1 MRFCRW
7 QGANKRS
14 IRYMILPGSIMLG
27 FRCPNDVFF
36 LWCYEYCVKL
46 DHSVNDYRSG
56 LFHNLYYLNMNCD
69 LNA

>member
-1 MRFCRW
+1 
-7 QGANKRS
+7 
-14 IRYMILPGSIMLG
+14 MILPGSIMLG